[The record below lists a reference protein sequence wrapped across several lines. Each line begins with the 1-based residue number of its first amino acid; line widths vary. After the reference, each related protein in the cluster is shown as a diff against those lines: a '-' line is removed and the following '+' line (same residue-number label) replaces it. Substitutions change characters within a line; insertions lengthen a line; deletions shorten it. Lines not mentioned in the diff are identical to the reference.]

1 MDPPVDIAEEG
12 WKYVITTAMATIP
25 GYPSATLTLTVM
37 KLI

>member
-12 WKYVITTAMATIP
+12 WKYIITTMATIF
-25 GYPSATLTLTVM
+25 GDPSATLTLTVV